1 MNPHLYVDV
10 HILQDIPPS
19 NINRDDN
26 GTPKQATYGGA
37 NRLRVSSQAWKRAT
51 RLAFRDS
58 VDESQL
64 GVRTR
69 QVGTLFSQAFQS
81 RGVDPVLAG
90 RLGAAV
96 APALEIGTKE
106 ANTKYLVF
114 LSRPQVD
121 QTVERLLSAINAL
134 EGLDGKALVKKMM
147 ELDLESILQ
156 SGHSL
161 DVALFGR
168 MVADMAAINVDA
180 AAQVAHA
187 LSTHAAV
194 TDFDYFTAVDD
205 VKKDSDTGAGMIG
218 TVEFNSAT
226 LYRYATVGVHQLL
239 ENLGDPAATAAGIVE
254 FIRAFTLSMPSGH
267 KTSFA
272 PHTRPGFVSVIVRA
286 DQPVS
291 FVSAFEKPVYSMKGT
306 FEPSLIELSRFATT
320 DAALWGDSPVS
331 VAATYRPPSD
341 KGAEVEKA
349 FGPSLPFANL
359 LATVGATVDDW
370 LTTSGSADPR

>member
-10 HILQDIPPS
+10 HILQDVPPS
-19 NINRDDN
+19 NINRDDS

-37 NRLRVSSQAWKRAT
+37 NRLRVASQAWKRAT

-58 VDESQL
+58 IDESQL

-81 RGVDPVLAG
+81 RGVDPAQAD

-96 APALEIGTKE
+96 APALEIGTKD
-106 ANTKYLVF
+106 ANTQYLVF

-121 QTVERLLSAINAL
+121 QAVECILSATGTPESLDDETLA
-134 EGLDGKALVKKMM
+134 EKMKGLGLK
-147 ELDLESILQ
+147 SIFK

-187 LSTHAAV
+187 LSTHAV
-194 TDFDYFTAVDD
+194 ETGFDFFTAVDD
-205 VKKDSDTGAGMIG
+205 LNENSKTGAGMMG

-239 ENLGDPAATAAGIVE
+239 ENLGDPVATTAGVVE
-254 FIRAFTLSMPSGH
+254 FIRAFTLSMPAGH

-272 PHTRPGFVSVIVRA
+272 PNTRPGFVSVIVRA

-291 FVSAFEKPVYSMKGT
+291 FVSAFEKPVYSLKGT
-306 FEPSLIELSRFATT
+306 FEPSLIELSRFAAN

-331 VAATYRPPSD
+331 VAATYRLPSD
-341 KGAEVEKA
+341 KGGEVEKA
-349 FGPSLPFANL
+349 FGPSLPFTDL

-370 LTTSGSADPR
+370 LTTNGSAGA